1 VKVHRTVSPALTVA
15 KTGLNASPTVKMST
29 VWLVDALESG
39 EVEQAIDATTTR
51 KRRGRAR

>member
-1 VKVHRTVSPALTVA
+1 VSPALTVA

-51 KRRGRAR
+51 KRRGRDR